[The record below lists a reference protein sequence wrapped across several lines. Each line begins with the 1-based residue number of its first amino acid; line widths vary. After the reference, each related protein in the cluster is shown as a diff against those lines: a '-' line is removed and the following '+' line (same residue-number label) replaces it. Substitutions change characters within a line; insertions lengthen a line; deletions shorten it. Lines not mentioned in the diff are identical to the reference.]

1 MSYFSP
7 YIDNAGV
14 HLPTYEDRLAQL
26 LDDYR
31 RIFGS
36 DLVLTEDTQDYQLCS
51 VFAKALDDLSS
62 LMLESYASR
71 DPDLA
76 SGQTLDLLLPL
87 NNVTRLPG
95 ESDTSARLRRS
106 YAVAAPGQSTKKSL
120 EAALRA
126 VPNVTDVMIWE
137 NDTGSTDSRGLPAHS
152 VHVVIKGGLLSDIGE
167 ALYAHKPVGVSTTG
181 SSSVMITDEYGAD
194 HFINFSRPANKSV
207 VLNIYLKTLSGFDA
221 TNMPARIKT
230 AVAAYAAKLKIGQ
243 DLLVPSLY
251 TPVMAQDDPAHPTF
265 LITGIVASTTSSSSQ
280 ERITAGPAE
289 RINITEGII
298 TVHTEPI
305 NMT

>member
-1 MSYFSP
+1 MSYFPP
-7 YIDNAGV
+7 YIDNAGI

-106 YAVAAPGQSTKKSL
+106 YAIASPAQSTKKSL

-152 VHVVIKGGLLSDIGE
+152 IHAVVKGGLLADI
-167 ALYAHKPVGVSTTG
+167 AQTIYARKPVGVSTAG

-194 HFINFSRPANKSV
+194 HVINFSRPANKTV
-207 VLNIYLKTLSGFDA
+207 MLNIYLKTLTGFDE
-221 TNMPARIKT
+221 TNTPARIKS
-230 AVAAYAAKLKIGQ
+230 AVAAYASGLKIGQ
-243 DLLVPSLY
+243 DLLVPTLY
-251 TPVMAQDDPAHPTF
+251 TPVMALDDPAHPTF
-265 LITGIVASTTSSSSQ
+265 LITGIVASTTSASSQ
-280 ERITAGPAE
+280 ERVTAGPAE
-289 RINITEGII
+289 RISIAAAAI

-305 NMT
+305 DE

>member
-1 MSYFSP
+1 MSYFAP
-7 YIDNAGV
+7 YIDSTGV

-26 LDDYR
+26 LADYR

-76 SGQTLDLLLPL
+76 AGQALDLLLPL
-87 NNVTRLPG
+87 NNITRNTG
-95 ESDTSARLRRS
+95 ESDASVRLRRS
-106 YAVAAPGQSTKKSL
+106 YAVAAPGLSTKQSL

-126 VPNVTDVMIWE
+126 IPDVTDVRIWD

-152 VHVVIKGGLLSDIGE
+152 VHVVIKGGMLSDIGK
-167 ALYAHKPVGVSTTG
+167 AIYARKPVGVSTTG
-181 SSSVMITDEYGAD
+181 STTVGVTDEYGAS
-194 HFINFSRPANKSV
+194 HQIKFSRPTNKSV
-207 VLNIYLKTLSGFDA
+207 MLNIYLKTMPGFDS
-221 TNMPARIKT
+221 TNTPARIKA
-230 AVAAYAAKLKIGQ
+230 AVAAYASGIRIGQ

-251 TPVMAQDDPAHPTF
+251 SPVLAQDDPDQPTF
-265 LITGIVASTTSSSSQ
+265 LISGITASTTSATSQ
-280 ERITAGPAE
+280 ERITVGPAE
-289 RINITEGII
+289 RINITEGTI
-298 TVHTEPI
+298 TINTEPL
-305 NMT
+305 T